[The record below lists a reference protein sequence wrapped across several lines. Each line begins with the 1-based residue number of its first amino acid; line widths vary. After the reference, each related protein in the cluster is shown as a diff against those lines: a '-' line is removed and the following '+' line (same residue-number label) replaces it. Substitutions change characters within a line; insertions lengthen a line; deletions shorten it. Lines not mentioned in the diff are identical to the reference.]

1 MRLLERSEDIATLK
15 TFHFRRSERL
25 GNMGSKG
32 LYGNARVTGGRT
44 RARSKVLAM
53 LAVTGTFALVMTTC
67 ASSADLVGHIAND
80 TGEPA
85 AGVKV
90 SVVDSS
96 GASAGAVVSDAEGS
110 YEIRGLKPGLY
121 KLALK
126 GQAVMSYVPE
136 EGLTVNWGLS
146 KTAPP
151 LAIAKAGA
159 APMDAKISKSK

>member
-1 MRLLERSEDIATLK
+1 MRLLERSEGSATLK
-15 TFHFRRSERL
+15 LFHFRRSEPL
-25 GNMGSKG
+25 GNMSSRG
-32 LYGNARVTGGRT
+32 LYDNAQVTGGRT
-44 RARSKVLAM
+44 RARSKVLAT
-53 LAVTGTFALVMTTC
+53 LAVTGTFALLMTTG
-67 ASSADLVGHIAND
+67 ASSADLVGHVAND

-85 AGVKV
+85 TGVQV

-96 GASAGAVVSDAEGS
+96 GKPAGSGVSDAEGS
-110 YEIRGLKPGLY
+110 YEIRGLKPGVY

-126 GQAVMSYVPE
+126 GQSVMSYVPE

-159 APMDAKISKSK
+159 APMDAKGSKSK